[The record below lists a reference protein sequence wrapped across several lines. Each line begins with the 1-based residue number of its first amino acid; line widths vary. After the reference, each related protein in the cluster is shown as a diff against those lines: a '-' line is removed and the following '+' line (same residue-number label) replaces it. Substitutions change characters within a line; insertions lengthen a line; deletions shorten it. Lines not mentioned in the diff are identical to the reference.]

1 MLQETVPK
9 IHPRRIHL
17 AAGDRVSPQ
26 RVHWID
32 PSSPEFNQKPF
43 SITFIYGSYNGQM
56 TFIEPMMTMAFLETK
71 PEISAPIKL
80 PAAYQKR
87 GYHPTA
93 NSVKYDTVRKNTR
106 YHWSD

>member
-1 MLQETVPK
+1 
-9 IHPRRIHL
+9 
-17 AAGDRVSPQ
+17 
-26 RVHWID
+26 
-32 PSSPEFNQKPF
+32 
-43 SITFIYGSYNGQM
+43 M